1 MSQYGNVK
9 ASFTDSF
16 YMFLPVMSMDE
27 HLVDSP
33 YQLDAQRVNA
43 QVCVTKSP
51 SLLLKFT

>member
-43 QVCVTKSP
+43 QVFVTKSP